1 MNKNDK
7 KIFELKKKLENRKL
21 ELGDKPKI
29 TYKTNC
35 VFNLFGQNYNI
46 HAMNSVEL
54 KLIFKMLQMID
65 EPKLELNGFAIADYL
80 EDISNEMIKINYN
93 LKALEIKRLE
103 TGLDELI
110 STEGKTSIEIEKI
123 AKLIG

>member
-1 MNKNDK
+1 
-7 KIFELKKKLENRKL
+7 
-21 ELGDKPKI
+21 
-29 TYKTNC
+29 
-35 VFNLFGQNYNI
+35 
-46 HAMNSVEL
+46 MNSVEL

-65 EPKLELNGFAIADYL
+65 EPNLELNGFAIADYL

>member
-35 VFNLFGQNYNI
+35 SFNLFGQNYNI

-65 EPKLELNGFAIADYL
+65 EPNLELNGFAIADYL